1 VTVVPHLL
9 PPARAR
15 GEPSFAMAARPL
27 PARGRGRRDRWR
39 TRGRGEV
46 EGGTQRGVAYSGT
59 EVGFKVLYGVGLLA
73 WLQAPTA
80 A

>member
-1 VTVVPHLL
+1 V
-9 PPARAR
+9 
-15 GEPSFAMAARPL
+15 E
-27 PARGRGRRDRWR
+27 D
-39 TRGRGEV
+39 TRHRGEV